1 MGYRKVDP
9 EELPDAPSPTTHKKE
24 LDEAVGATAFGCNLY
39 EAEPGQQISMGYHYH
54 PDHEELMYVVEGELR
69 FETPDGEFEVS
80 AGEAFFVPMGAEQK
94 GYATG
99 DRAARFLAIGAPKA
113 EDHAVIR
120 EPCEACGETTER
132 EFGTETDGERRTVVL
147 TCSECGTECER
158 FVAGPQ

>member
-1 MGYRKVDP
+1 MDYQKIDP
-9 EELPDAPSPTTHKKE
+9 DELADAPSPTTRKKE
-24 LDEAVGATAFGCNLY
+24 IDEAVGATMFGCNLY

-54 PDHEELMYVVEGELR
+54 PDQEELIYVMEGALR
-69 FETPDGEFEVS
+69 FETSDGDYRVS

-94 GYATG
+94 EHAFG
-99 DRAARFLAIGAPKA
+99 DVTARFLAIGAPKA

-147 TCSECGTECER
+147 YCTECGTECER
-158 FVAGPQ
+158 FGAGPS